1 MNSVVVIL
9 NNLARLLLANH
20 TSTQDVYHYFPDYD
34 YSEYDYSEYDYSE
47 YEDSVFYGLLMN

>member
-1 MNSVVVIL
+1 MNSVVVLL

-20 TSTQDVYHYFPDYD
+20 TSTQDVYHYFP
-34 YSEYDYSEYDYSE
+34 EYDYSE

>member
-20 TSTQDVYHYFPDYD
+20 TSTQDVNHYFPD
-34 YSEYDYSEYDYSE
+34 YDYSEYDYSE